1 MSTPPSPSSYVLLLR
16 QPAGDPPPPGELQKI
31 MARFSTWID
40 GLAARGLLQGTNGL
54 DLSGKVL
61 RGRRGQAVTDG
72 PYAEAKEVVGGFVT
86 ISAASLDEAVEAARD
101 CPGLDYHMAVEVR
114 PVRNR

>member
-1 MSTPPSPSSYVLLLR
+1 MTTSPGQSTFVLLLR
-16 QPAGDPPPPGELQKI
+16 QPAGDAPPPAELQKI
-31 MARFSTWID
+31 MVRFQAWID
-40 GLAARGLLQGTNGL
+40 GLTAQGRLQGTSGL

-61 RGRRGQAVTDG
+61 RGRRGQSLTDG

-114 PVRNR
+114 PARRR